1 MDDFDFSMDV
11 NDLFNFNVLLFE
23 NDQPDVRVIE
33 LKHDTELAIFINQE
47 IGENAVQTIMSNQ
60 DQLTKDRAPYF
71 RIVASPPN
79 EQYAKNFKF
88 ETFLRKI
95 GQGNM
100 ITPRTPKVVVIGL
113 HALNNLES
121 PISIPLAFCTTTLDD
136 FAIDSLG
143 VVDMACI
150 QPVGGAR
157 TSEDLMKIAGLCMP
171 CHLPENVQWH
181 ILSYCESPTTTMIKD
196 AMQAVCD
203 KWDFALLPMFL
214 QREPRIPPLIAC
226 AYNVPC
232 AVSTIRLAT
241 RPFLAPL
248 A

>member
-1 MDDFDFSMDV
+1 M
-11 NDLFNFNVLLFE
+11 NIEELFNFNILMFE

-33 LKHDTELAIFINQE
+33 LKHDTELALYISRE
-47 IGENAVQTIMSNQ
+47 IGDNAVQTIMSNM

-79 EQYAKNFKF
+79 EKYAKNFKF

-95 GQGNM
+95 GQSQM
-100 ITPRTPKVVVIGL
+100 ITPRTSKVIVIGL

-121 PISIPLAFCTTTLDD
+121 PISIPLAFCTTTLDE
-136 FAIDSLG
+136 FSIDSFG
-143 VVDMACI
+143 VIDMACVK
-150 QPVGGAR
+150 PLGGASS
-157 TSEDLMKIAGLCMP
+157 TEDLVRISGMTMP
-171 CHLPENVQWH
+171 FHLPDNVQWH
-181 ILSYCESPTTTMIKD
+181 ILSYCEEPTAIMIKD

-214 QREPRIPPLIAC
+214 QREPRIPPYIAC

-241 RPFLAPL
+241 KPFLVPL

>member
-1 MDDFDFSMDV
+1 MDDFDFDMDV

-33 LKHDTELAIFINQE
+33 LKHDTELAMFINQE
-47 IGENAVQTIMSNQ
+47 IGDNAVQTIMSNQ

-79 EQYAKNFKF
+79 ERNAKNFKF
-88 ETFLRKI
+88 QSFLHKI
-95 GQGNM
+95 NQGNM
-100 ITPRTPKVVVIGL
+100 ITPRTPKVIVIGL

-121 PISIPLAFCTTTLDD
+121 PISIPSAFCTTTLDE

-143 VVDMACI
+143 VVDMACV
-150 QPVGGAR
+150 QPIGGANS
-157 TSEDLMKIAGLCMP
+157 TEELIKISGMTMP
-171 CHLPENVQWH
+171 CHLPDNVQWH
-181 ILSYCESPTTTMIKD
+181 ILSYCESPTATMIKD

>member
-1 MDDFDFSMDV
+1 MDDFDFDMDV
-11 NDLFNFNVLLFE
+11 SNLFNFNVLLFE

-88 ETFLRKI
+88 ETFLHKI
-95 GQGNM
+95 GQSQM
-100 ITPRTPKVVVIGL
+100 ITPRTPKVIVIGL

-121 PISIPLAFCTTTLDD
+121 PISIPLAFCTTTLDE

-150 QPVGGAR
+150 QPIGGAN
-157 TSEDLMKIAGLCMP
+157 TTEELIKISGLCLP
-171 CHLPENVQWH
+171 CHLPDNVQWH
-181 ILSYCESPTTTMIKD
+181 ILSYCEEPTAAIIKD
-196 AMQAVCD
+196 AMTAICN
-203 KWDFALLPMFL
+203 KWDHALLPMFL
-214 QREPRIPPLIAC
+214 QREPRIPPRIAC

-232 AVSTIRLAT
+232 ATSTIKVAT
-241 RPFLAPL
+241 RPFLVPRA
-248 A
+248 